1 MRLARQ
7 AQTAVGL
14 GGLTAGAG
22 LCACLQTSRHEI
34 ALHFPQQLIS
44 VHREDAFCSESALPV
59 DVHASGGGGNN
70 LWRNIEEELPVI
82 FYLWAGVV
90 MTLDGARRL
99 LQAQHAGTDVEACL
113 HVSRAPC

>member
-1 MRLARQ
+1 MP
-7 AQTAVGL
+7 
-14 GGLTAGAG
+14 
-22 LCACLQTSRHEI
+22 EI

-44 VHREDAFCSESALPV
+44 VHREDAFCFESALAV
-59 DVHASGGGGNN
+59 DVHTNGRGGNN